1 MRTRQQGRELDLLQR
16 PEWLMPLLLLC
27 MQKLSTGSIKIFW
40 DAPRDLFHPSPP
52 WNVTAVYFFRF
63 WEGDHDIN
71 AALNKTDIEA
81 YNVTDIS
88 RQLVES
94 DAGNKLDIMLGGG
107 RASFL
112 PLSRKPQPVNRTE
125 PTSPGFDYN
134 DENDMWENYRDD
146 GRDLLA
152 EWANNTDHGTRKYIA
167 TKAELLSNDLTKTD
181 QVMGEHS
188 KFSPNAIMVSQAS
201 SPTLTWC
208 GTTWLR
214 KRENQPLLR
223 WPHLLS
229 ASSKQKLGPKASSSW
244 LRWKRNIFK
253 N

>member
-1 MRTRQQGRELDLLQR
+1 M
-16 PEWLMPLLLLC
+16 
-27 MQKLSTGSIKIFW
+27 
-40 DAPRDLFHPSPP
+40 
-52 WNVTAVYFFRF
+52 
-63 WEGDHDIN
+63 
-71 AALNKTDIEA
+71 NKTDIEA

-229 ASSKQKLGPKASSSW
+229 ASSKQKLGPKASSS
-244 LRWKRNIFK
+244 
-253 N
+253 